1 MIGAPGAAGVAFV
14 MHFPASVVPA
24 TDAAGSASLL
34 TTSCGAA
41 AYLGSVTETTK
52 TRSPE
57 FRLAAGALGGLR
69 QDLFHDA
76 FAYRPLPPM
85 RTDGTLTRR
94 LSERM
99 RARAAR
105 TPHALVGLAAL
116 ITALIGI
123 GAADGAGPGPG
134 IEIVVTG
141 LLPALTVAMT
151 LFRPVGAFWMSMALT
166 PVTAVITGG
175 GWPWVPSMFFSHL
188 VVLVVVAART
198 RPRTAAW
205 MWVLTVVLGTFLE
218 NFGWRYSSTTG
229 PMAVTSAFAL
239 LVVTVV
245 QTRREAER
253 EVTVQRTV
261 TAVERDRRT
270 LLEERT
276 TIARE
281 LHDVVAHHMSVVA
294 IQAEAAPYRVENPPP
309 ELEQAFVTIRE
320 NAVAALTELR
330 RVLGVVRAEDYEA
343 PGRPAAHPRRARQAA
358 HQCGGRGS
366 GGREDRHRRGA
377 RTAAGRR
384 AVGVPDHPGSP
395 QQHPAARARRHRQ
408 GRGRLCARRAR
419 ATGRQRAAD
428 RTGEAL
434 AGRRARHYG
443 DAGAGRHAERRDDRR
458 DDRGRRVRDRRVH
471 PRTAGAGTDAERDLV
486 NDIRV
491 LIVDD
496 QMMVREGFSVLLGA
510 MPGIEVVG
518 EAVDGRHAIAQAAAL
533 RPDVV
538 LMDIRM
544 PELNGI
550 EATRAIVADDAAA
563 KVLVLTTF
571 DLDEYVYQ
579 ALRAGA
585 SGFLLKDASARRLAD
600 GVRVV
605 ASGEALLA
613 PTVTK
618 RLITEFSRLAG
629 APRPPALARIGDL
642 TERETEVLV
651 LIAQGLSNAEI
662 ASHLVVAEST
672 IKTHVSRILVKLG
685 LRDRTQAAVFAYEA
699 RLVTPG

>member
-1 MIGAPGAAGVAFV
+1 M
-14 MHFPASVVPA
+14 
-24 TDAAGSASLL
+24 
-34 TTSCGAA
+34 
-41 AYLGSVTETTK
+41 TETTK

-57 FRLAAGALGGLR
+57 FRLAAGAIGGLR

-76 FAYRPLPPM
+76 FAYRPLAPM
-85 RTDGTLTRR
+85 RTDGALTRR

-116 ITALIGI
+116 ITALIGL
-123 GAADGAGPGPG
+123 GAADGPGPWSG
-134 IEIVVTG
+134 FEIVLAG

-175 GWPWVPSMFFSHL
+175 DWPWVPSMFFSHL

-218 NFGWRYSSTTG
+218 NVGWHYSSTTG
-229 PMAVTSAFAL
+229 PMAVASAFAL

-343 PGRPAAHPRRARQAA
+343 PDAPQPTLAQLDGLLANVADAGLVAEKTVTGA
-358 HQCGGRGS
+358 V
-366 GGREDRHRRGA
+366 RELPQ
-377 RTAAGRR
+377 
-384 AVGVPDHPGSP
+384 GVELSAYRII
-395 QQHPAARARRHRQ
+395 Q
-408 GRGRLCARRAR
+408 
-419 ATGRQRAAD
+419 
-428 RTGEAL
+428 EAL
-434 AGRRARHYG
+434 SNTL
-443 DAGAGRHAERRDDRR
+443 RHA
-458 DDRGRRVRDRRVH
+458 
-471 PRTAGAGTDAERDLV
+471 PGAT
-486 NDIRV
+486 
-491 LIVDD
+491 
-496 QMMVREGFSVLLGA
+496 
-510 MPGIEVVG
+510 
-518 EAVDGRHAIAQAAAL
+518 
-533 RPDVV
+533 
-538 LMDIRM
+538 
-544 PELNGI
+544 
-550 EATRAIVADDAAA
+550 A
-563 KVLVLTTF
+563 KVEIGYVL
-571 DLDEYVYQ
+571 
-579 ALRAGA
+579 G
-585 SGFLLKDASARRLAD
+585 G
-600 GVRVV
+600 
-605 ASGEALLA
+605 
-613 PTVTK
+613 
-618 RLITEFSRLAG
+618 
-629 APRPPALARIGDL
+629 
-642 TERETEVLV
+642 
-651 LIAQGLSNAEI
+651 
-662 ASHLVVAEST
+662 
-672 IKTHVSRILVKLG
+672 LG
-685 LRDRTQAAVFAYEA
+685 LRVVNGPPTGPVKPSPGAGHGITGMRERVAMLNGEMTAETTGDGGYEIAVFIPVALAQEP
-699 RLVTPG
+699 TQSETS